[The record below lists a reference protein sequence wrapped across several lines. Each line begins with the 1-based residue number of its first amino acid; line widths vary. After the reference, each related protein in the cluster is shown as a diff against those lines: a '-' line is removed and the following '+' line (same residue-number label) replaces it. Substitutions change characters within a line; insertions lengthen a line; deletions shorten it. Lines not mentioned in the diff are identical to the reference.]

1 MVKFLNFLA
10 LSLVLFSCREVKPGK
25 PEKVENQNFET
36 KVVELDYVSIYE
48 GNVPCADCSGS
59 FQRLVLKTEKD
70 SSSNGVFRLKET
82 FNGKLNIE
90 DGISEVITTGEFRKT
105 YVKKENKTILE
116 IADPSFA
123 DTAARVRSFL
133 VENNELALFKDDNI
147 KMNQKLYRLKKIRSL
162 KL

>member
-1 MVKFLNFLA
+1 MVKFLKLIV

-25 PEKVENQNFET
+25 PETLEPQSFET
-36 KVVELDYVSIYE
+36 KVVELDYVTIFE

-105 YVKKENKTILE
+105 YFKKENKTILE

-123 DTAARVRSFL
+123 DTAARIRSFL
-133 VENNELALFKDDNI
+133 VENNELALFKDGEF
-147 KMNQKLYRLKKIRSL
+147 KMNQKLYRLKKIRSF